1 MGNKNINTRRVK
13 VTLLGY
19 FFRWLTKNW
28 NELRLFAFHNRT
40 VFEILFIL
48 IYTLEQAMLVYWGA
62 KGRLGLSR
70 VSYFALLVLFTFALH
85 KVLMESRMKILEDKV
100 IEMKNENDFI
110 KLESGQMVNDYN
122 EVIVA
127 YERLRENRLNR

>member
-1 MGNKNINTRRVK
+1 
-13 VTLLGY
+13 
-19 FFRWLTKNW
+19 
-28 NELRLFAFHNRT
+28 
-40 VFEILFIL
+40 
-48 IYTLEQAMLVYWGA
+48 MLVYWGA